1 MTKSEKYAEELKVKK
16 LISFVMGEASIR
28 YIHFVDLWF
37 QVRRL
42 FKDIE
47 KFREL
52 IWEKCHVASAV
63 DDSIAYLQYLDRL
76 RNTDNKR
83 KTPRGYWKLRRASKY
98 NFLVRIDDRLQE
110 LLTNR
115 Q

>member
-1 MTKSEKYAEELKVKK
+1 MKK
-16 LISFVMGEASIR
+16 LISFVTGESPIR

-37 QVRRL
+37 QVRQV

-52 IWEKCHVASAV
+52 IWKKCHVASAI
-63 DDSIAYLQYLDRL
+63 DESIAYLQYLDRL

-83 KTPRGYWKLRRASKY
+83 KTPIGYWKLRRIHKY
-98 NFLVRIDDRLQE
+98 NFLVKIDDRLRE
-110 LLTNR
+110 VLATYVGE
-115 Q
+115 